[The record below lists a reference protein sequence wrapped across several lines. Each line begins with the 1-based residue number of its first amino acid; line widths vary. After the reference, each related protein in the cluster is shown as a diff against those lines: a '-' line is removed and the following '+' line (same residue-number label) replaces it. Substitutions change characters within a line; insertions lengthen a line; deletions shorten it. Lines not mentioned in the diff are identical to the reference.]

1 MNRKELESI
10 GKELF
15 GLKSNGY
22 GWQAEMARQLNEI
35 PVRTVASWG
44 KEYPVPK
51 AVAALLIMLRDSR
64 NQLEALS
71 RPLAGK

>member
-10 GKELF
+10 GRELF

-22 GWQAEMARQLNEI
+22 GWQAEMARQLNNV

-51 AVAALLIMLRDSR
+51 PVAALLVMLLDART
-64 NQLEALS
+64 QLDALS
-71 RPLAGK
+71 RSLAGK